1 MRFSLLTP
9 LPFPDLTENLT
20 KVFIAGGLHMLTSE
34 VSVGLPQAAA
44 SLWSLRAQK
53 YTAESSSC
61 EPEMVRLMELVAFWK
76 FKKY

>member
-1 MRFSLLTP
+1 
-9 LPFPDLTENLT
+9 
-20 KVFIAGGLHMLTSE
+20 MLTSE
-34 VSVGLPQAAA
+34 VSVGLPQAVA

-61 EPEMVRLMELVAFWK
+61 ESEMVRLMELVAFWK